1 MAVVVIIFFL
11 LFINNR
17 IWRRLCLCTIT
28 LLLTCCIF
36 CPKICWMHEL
46 LHALFA
52 LKFTHTNF
60 EPMHVN
66 SYMQLSTCRHVY
78 YMYHMYVCAYACTSV
93 YRITHR
99 RVYVFVFFY
108 AWRQS
113 YIILYR
119 FLCTSSILKYVHKYL
134 LTYMCVCVCC
144 CQSFYNALYLWLAWL
159 QALTHTLYFVF
170 LLFYASG
177 ESYLIHSLVFVG
189 DSAMHCSCICTR
201 LLM

>member
-1 MAVVVIIFFL
+1 MCKSALQHLNAPTHTCARHTQNRAAGPLLYSSRRYQVTKHQNTNCFDSQHTHTQTHKRTHIHTQKSTNRSRISNPLRLVAVLTDNSMAVVVIIFFL
-11 LFINNR
+11 LFSNNR

-99 RVYVFVFFY
+99 RIYVFVFF
-108 AWRQS
+108 
-113 YIILYR
+113 
-119 FLCTSSILKYVHKYL
+119 
-134 LTYMCVCVCC
+134 
-144 CQSFYNALYLWLAWL
+144 
-159 QALTHTLYFVF
+159 TL
-170 LLFYASG
+170 
-177 ESYLIHSLVFVG
+177 E
-189 DSAMHCSCICTR
+189 DSHI
-201 LLM
+201 